1 MNNEFFQVSEKVS
14 SAADK
19 ALEKIQPCF
28 AKTDEITEY
37 NQQKVLSAFIKNG
50 VSEAMFAEST
60 MVSPG
65 LSIPKSATARV

>member
-1 MNNEFFQVSEKVS
+1 MNNEFFQVSEKVA

-19 ALEKIQPCF
+19 ALEKIKPCF

-50 VSEAMFAEST
+50 VSEAMFA
-60 MVSPG
+60 
-65 LSIPKSATARV
+65 